1 VPLLDTTDVRVVVA
15 DRVLV
20 DSITMSIK
28 PGECWAIIG
37 RNGAGKTSL
46 LRALAGLSAPMGGSV
61 RYSGRSLEALGA
73 RARARHRSVL
83 PQDSHDAFPAS
94 VLQTVL
100 VGRHPH
106 VARFAWESQADI
118 DCASAALET
127 FGIANLASR
136 DVRTLSGGERRRV
149 ALASLLAQDTPLAL
163 LDEPSSHLDVAQQ
176 SAALAVFLQL
186 ARERKRSVVM
196 VLHDLHL
203 ATRFCDHAIAIAEGT
218 ATVGPAPEIF
228 SAERLSNL
236 FDCPLVELRGEG
248 LRTFVPR

>member
-1 VPLLDTTDVRVVVA
+1 
-15 DRVLV
+15 
-20 DSITMSIK
+20 
-28 PGECWAIIG
+28 
-37 RNGAGKTSL
+37 
-46 LRALAGLSAPMGGSV
+46 
-61 RYSGRSLEALGA
+61 
-73 RARARHRSVL
+73 
-83 PQDSHDAFPAS
+83 
-94 VLQTVL
+94 
-100 VGRHPH
+100 